1 MRNTE
6 EFSGQRPGLARVLP
20 AYLRPSAGDGPG
32 TDRIRYAHSGAL
44 PRDEPFRPVTQG
56 TAGHHRAHAEPG
68 DARGVAN
75 GGSLGGGSLGGGS
88 LGGGDLG
95 GEAWLTEFP
104 AGNRHTDLWV
114 LVCGGIAAVAAFAA
128 AFVASGGVASHP
140 AAPGASVPAVVS
152 QACPSP
158 APAPS
163 P

>member
-1 MRNTE
+1 MRNAE
-6 EFSGQRPGLARVLP
+6 EFSGQRPDLARVLP
-20 AYLRPSAGDGPG
+20 AYRRPSAGDGPG

-75 GGSLGGGSLGGGS
+75 GGSLGGRD

-104 AGNRHTDLWV
+104 P
-114 LVCGGIAAVAAFAA
+114 AA
-128 AFVASGGVASHP
+128 ATPTCGSSS
-140 AAPGASVPAVVS
+140 AAGSRRWP
-152 QACPSP
+152 PSP
-158 APAPS
+158 RPSSPQAAWPATRPLREHRC
-163 P
+163 PPW